1 MLIANEINIFSF
13 QKEYINKQI
22 IVNTNKINF
31 ENLKLKILLLN
42 MYKKIYMQ
50 KKIITCIDTLDIIS
64 FLLKNVTIIKIRD
77 IGETNF
83 KFNFIF

>member
-64 FLLKNVTIIKIRD
+64 FLLKNVTIIQIRD
-77 IGETNF
+77 IGAINF